1 MGCHADSR
9 SVTFGHVRCANM
21 RLIVRIC
28 ISQRIVMESR
38 SDWCVT
44 DAIREYIGVMIQTEG
59 SSEPEVIINP
69 KENFNAK
76 FDYYMAA
83 YDDDLILIA
92 AKGKKDIRITG
103 AAAGA
108 SFEDIQSQLIDEKA
122 SSGWK
127 EQIADAVDRVVDKML
142 KETPPETE
150 EERQNCETMRE
161 TIKGMFITQRRSKTG
176 RSIRTVH
183 SNSQMR
189 SQPCYS
195 MKSME
200 GAVND
205 RTGENNQSDH
215 RNQGGQE
222 RTDHRGVL

>member
-1 MGCHADSR
+1 MKKGQLKALFIEAKG
-9 SVTFGHVRCANM
+9 TG
-21 RLIVRIC
+21 
-28 ISQRIVMESR
+28 QK
-38 SDWCVT
+38 
-44 DAIREYIGVMIQTEG
+44 YIGVMIQTEG

-127 EQIADAVDRVVDKML
+127 EQIANAVDRVVDKML

-150 EERQNCETMRE
+150 EERQNCARV
-161 TIKGMFITQRRSKTG
+161 IKDNHLYHYHFSPGRLSKFSRKKQPKDVGHSAKRRRASRVK
-176 RSIRTVH
+176 
-183 SNSQMR
+183 M
-189 SQPCYS
+189 
-195 MKSME
+195 
-200 GAVND
+200 
-205 RTGENNQSDH
+205 
-215 RNQGGQE
+215 
-222 RTDHRGVL
+222 

>member
-1 MGCHADSR
+1 MKKGQLKALFIEAKG
-9 SVTFGHVRCANM
+9 TG
-21 RLIVRIC
+21 
-28 ISQRIVMESR
+28 QK
-38 SDWCVT
+38 
-44 DAIREYIGVMIQTEG
+44 YIGVMIQTEG

-92 AKGKKDIRITG
+92 AKGNKDIRITG

-161 TIKGMFITQRRSKTG
+161 TIKRVEVRF
-176 RSIRTVH
+176 VVLECE
-183 SNSQMR
+183 
-189 SQPCYS
+189 QPC
-195 MKSME
+195 
-200 GAVND
+200 D
-205 RTGENNQSDH
+205 
-215 RNQGGQE
+215 E
-222 RTDHRGVL
+222 REHEHRGEPILSNYGAFNQKHTFFLHRRVLKYT

>member
-1 MGCHADSR
+1 MKKGQLKALFIEAMG
-9 SVTFGHVRCANM
+9 TG
-21 RLIVRIC
+21 
-28 ISQRIVMESR
+28 QK
-38 SDWCVT
+38 
-44 DAIREYIGVMIQTEG
+44 YIGVMIQTEG

-103 AAAGA
+103 VAAGA

-142 KETPPETE
+142 QETPPET
-150 EERQNCETMRE
+150 
-161 TIKGMFITQRRSKTG
+161 
-176 RSIRTVH
+176 
-183 SNSQMR
+183 
-189 SQPCYS
+189 
-195 MKSME
+195 
-200 GAVND
+200 
-205 RTGENNQSDH
+205 
-215 RNQGGQE
+215 
-222 RTDHRGVL
+222 

>member
-1 MGCHADSR
+1 MKKGQLKALFIEAKG
-9 SVTFGHVRCANM
+9 TG
-21 RLIVRIC
+21 
-28 ISQRIVMESR
+28 QK
-38 SDWCVT
+38 
-44 DAIREYIGVMIQTEG
+44 YIGVMIQTEG

-161 TIKGMFITQRRSKTG
+161 TIKGMFLTG
-176 RSIRTVH
+176 RGAGFTRQGSH
-183 SNSQMR
+183 S
-189 SQPCYS
+189 
-195 MKSME
+195 
-200 GAVND
+200 
-205 RTGENNQSDH
+205 
-215 RNQGGQE
+215 
-222 RTDHRGVL
+222 

>member
-1 MGCHADSR
+1 MKKGQLKALFIEAKG
-9 SVTFGHVRCANM
+9 TG
-21 RLIVRIC
+21 
-28 ISQRIVMESR
+28 QK
-38 SDWCVT
+38 
-44 DAIREYIGVMIQTEG
+44 YIGVMIQTEG

-92 AKGKKDIRITG
+92 AKGKKDIRI
-103 AAAGA
+103 
-108 SFEDIQSQLIDEKA
+108 IDEKA

-161 TIKGMFITQRRSKTG
+161 TIKGMFLTQRRSKTEAAF
-176 RSIRTVH
+176 ITE
-183 SNSQMR
+183 NI
-189 SQPCYS
+189 
-195 MKSME
+195 
-200 GAVND
+200 D
-205 RTGENNQSDH
+205 RYEELFEICMNGDDAQFKKGITELQKAQNEYILQKEREN
-215 RNQGGQE
+215 G
-222 RTDHRGVL
+222 